1 MDIDATFLPV
11 AEELIDQV
19 FPTNLIYHQHLDTTG
34 GYDPLTGRVT
44 RTEIDVPINA
54 GVLSRSRK
62 EEGGVGE
69 VYEIMIWVHHGP
81 AGLQFL
87 PKTSDS
93 FTYDST
99 VWRVVE
105 IAPTYSSGNLIA
117 SKIIGRSD

>member
-1 MDIDATFLPV
+1 MDVDDFLAVGETIIDG
-11 AEELIDQV
+11 V
-19 FPTNLIYHQHLDTTG
+19 FPTPMVYHQHLDTTG
-34 GYDPLTGRVT
+34 GYNPLTGLVT
-44 RTEIDVPINA
+44 KSEVDVSINA

-69 VYEIMIWVHHGP
+69 VYQIMIWVHHGP

-93 FTYDST
+93 FTYDGT
-99 VWRVVE
+99 LWRVVE
-105 IAPTYSSGNLIA
+105 IAPTYSSDNLIA